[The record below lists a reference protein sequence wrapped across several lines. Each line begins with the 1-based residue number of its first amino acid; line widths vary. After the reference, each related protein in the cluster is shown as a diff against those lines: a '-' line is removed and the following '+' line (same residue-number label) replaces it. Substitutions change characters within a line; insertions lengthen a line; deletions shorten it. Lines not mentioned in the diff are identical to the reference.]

1 MGMDFEIQK
10 SDGTREY
17 VTMMSYGS
25 FSDIIRVGETLGL
38 GMDEYESIVE
48 YSGLDEE
55 KVIQLEDVQKLLPF
69 YRKMLKQLEELDRKG
84 IILLT
89 ETDEQ
94 RRRREMNRCGTTPR
108 HRWEG
113 AKSHL
118 HQLIDLCER
127 TIQSGGSIVMVI

>member
-1 MGMDFEIQK
+1 MDFEIQNP
-10 SDGTREY
+10 DGTREY

-25 FSDIIRVGETLGL
+25 FGIISYIGKKAGL
-38 GMDEYESIVE
+38 DMDEYESIVE

-69 YRKMLKQLEELDRKG
+69 YRNVLRQLEELDRKG
-84 IILLT
+84 VILLT

-94 RRRREMNRCGTTPR
+94 RRRREMDRCRTTPR
-108 HRWEG
+108 NRWEG
-113 AKSHL
+113 AKMSL

-127 TIQSGGSIVMVI
+127 AIQSGGSIVIVI